1 MGKRL
6 LENKICLVTG
16 ASKGIGKAIATML
29 AKKGAIV
36 YAVARE
42 IDHLEDWAIELSNSY
57 NTRVIPL
64 CFDVTDYE
72 IVKKQ
77 ILEIKTKEGQIDV
90 LVNNAGMVTYEM
102 IPMINMNQFKQMWEV
117 NVTSVLFLTQL
128 VSRIMSRQKK
138 GSIINISSL
147 VGEKGASGQTAY
159 ATTKGAVIALTKSA
173 AKELAPLGIR
183 VNAIAPGMVATD
195 RFLNEM
201 ESRFKSKTDQIGM
214 GRLAEPDEIADLSA
228 FLASD
233 ASAYITGQIIGIDGS
248 LVF

>member
-1 MGKRL
+1 MEERL
-6 LENKICLVTG
+6 LENKICVVTG

-29 AKKGAIV
+29 AKKGAV
-36 YAVARE
+36 LYAVAR
-42 IDHLEDWAIELSNSY
+42 DVDSLEDWAIELSNNY
-57 NTRVIPL
+57 NTRVILL
-64 CFDVTDYE
+64 CLDVTDYDN
-72 IVKKQ
+72 VKKQ
-77 ILEIKTKEGQIDV
+77 IIEIKSKEGRIDV

-102 IPMINMNQFKQMWEV
+102 IPMIDMNRFKQMWEV

-201 ESRFKSKTDQIGM
+201 EARFKNKTDAIGM
-214 GRLAEPDEIADLSA
+214 GRLAEPDEIADLSV

-248 LVF
+248 IVF

>member
-1 MGKRL
+1 MNDRL
-6 LENKICLVTG
+6 LENKICIVTG
-16 ASKGIGKAIATML
+16 ASKGIGKAIASML
-29 AKKGAIV
+29 AKNGAVV
-36 YAVARE
+36 YAIARD
-42 IDHLEDWAIELSNSY
+42 IDSLQDWAVDLSASHE
-57 NTRVIPL
+57 TRVIPL
-64 CFDVTDYE
+64 ALDITDYTL
-72 IVKKQ
+72 VKQQ
-77 ILEIKTKEGQIDV
+77 IIEIKSKENRIDV

-102 IPMINMNQFKQMWEV
+102 ISMIDMNRFKQMWEV
-117 NVTSVLFLTQL
+117 NVTAVLFLTQL
-128 VSRIMSRQKK
+128 VSRIMSRQNK

-201 ESRFKSKTDQIGM
+201 ESRFKNKTDQIGM
-214 GRLAEPDEIADLSA
+214 GRVAEPEEIAELGV

-233 ASAYITGQIIGIDGS
+233 ASAYITGQIVAIDGS
-248 LVF
+248 LIL